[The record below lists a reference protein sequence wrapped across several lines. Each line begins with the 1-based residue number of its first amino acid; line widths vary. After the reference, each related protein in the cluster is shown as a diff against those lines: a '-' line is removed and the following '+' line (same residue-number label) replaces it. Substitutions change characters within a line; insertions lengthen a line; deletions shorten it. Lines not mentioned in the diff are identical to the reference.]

1 MAGNLESPYP
11 RTFEE
16 VTGQLYDIITDPKV
30 QQAIG
35 HDPESDPSTDVSHEP
50 FPNDTSWC

>member
-35 HDPESDPSTDVSHEP
+35 HDPESDPSTVVSHEP
-50 FPNDTSWC
+50 FPNDKSWC